1 MRYLNGGSL
10 GPGIAFGEKGEW
22 SEPSGSL
29 GGGGGLGEG
38 GGVDG
43 GARRQVSDAADP
55 PSSN

>member
-29 GGGGGLGEG
+29 GGGGEG
-38 GGVDG
+38 GGGDG

>member
-10 GPGIAFGEKGEW
+10 GPGIAFGEKGEG

-29 GGGGGLGEG
+29 GGGGG
-38 GGVDG
+38 VDG
-43 GARRQVSDAADP
+43 GARKQVSDAADP

>member
-10 GPGIAFGEKGEW
+10 GPGIAFGEKESKASRAVAW
-22 SEPSGSL
+22 
-29 GGGGGLGEG
+29 GGGGGGGG